1 MRIAR
6 MAAAGALGVLL
17 ATAIASH
24 AAEPNW
30 PDHLTIGT
38 ASPGG
43 TYHVYGEGLARIL
56 TRNLDLPV
64 VRRPTDGPAQNI
76 EILEAGE
83 AKNRIRHD
91 RHRAAGMERDR
102 HVGRK
107 EPGPFDAGDLS
118 NVRHAVPAA
127 GDAGIKHPL
136 DRRHGGK
143 AHRRRTARR
152 DFGDLLSRVLRDAES
167 PGDISCSANGPSSP
181 RR

>member
-24 AAEPNW
+24 AAEPHW

-64 VRRPTDGPAQNI
+64 VMRPTDGPTQNI
-76 EILEAGE
+76 ELLEAGE
-83 AKNRIRHD
+83 ARIGFVTIGIALQAWNATGGWAGKTPARSM
-91 RHRAAGMERDR
+91 RAIFPMYDTPFQLLAMQEANIRSIADMDVTSVPTGMARVVEVGPDSEAGSLPDMVI
-102 HVGRK
+102 VG
-107 EPGPFDAGDLS
+107 S
-118 NVRHAVPAA
+118 
-127 GDAGIKHPL
+127 PL
-136 DRRHGGK
+136 
-143 AHRRRTARR
+143 RRR
-152 DFGDLLSRVLRDAES
+152 
-167 PGDISCSANGPSSP
+167 P
-181 RR
+181 